1 VLPTIVVWTARGQT
15 VASWDQIIID
25 HAPIVVRLTR
35 RILGVGPDAEDVTQ
49 EVFLEAFQLQ
59 QRQAVTNWGGLL
71 RMMATRSALDR
82 LRFRRRRP
90 TESLDG
96 IEIPSSGSSA
106 HENAVAAE
114 MAERLRDAIA
124 ELPDGQAVVLSLRYF
139 DNLSYEQIGETLHME
154 PNAVG
159 AALYKARA
167 KLQTVLKVEM
177 RGAGS

>member
-1 VLPTIVVWTARGQT
+1 M
-15 VASWDQIIID
+15 ASWDQIIVD

-59 QRQAVTNWGGLL
+59 QRQVVANWAGLL
-71 RMMATRSALDR
+71 RMMATRRALDR
-82 LRFRRRRP
+82 LRLRRRRP
-90 TESLDG
+90 TEPLDG
-96 IEIPSSGSSA
+96 IEVPCHGSSA
-106 HENAVAAE
+106 HENVVAAE

-139 DNLSYEQIGETLHME
+139 DNLSYEQIAETLHME
-154 PNAVG
+154 PSAVG
-159 AALYKARA
+159 AALYKARIR
-167 KLQTVLKVEM
+167 LQTLLKVEI